1 MAYNINDV
9 YKIVLYA
16 VSKNLQMGYVSP
28 EDFNNSINIAQ
39 KGYVSYL
46 LGNFQQYQPGR
57 PVARV
62 EFGQNA
68 VLRQRLTPIIYQ
80 TWLSIDSTGYS
91 PYPSAA
97 SQLPSGGAYMQTDAM
112 WSAYGYERIREV
124 QQHYF
129 YSIYNSVIDPID
141 SWPVYMIQNNGFQ
154 FAPFGLGSA
163 RISYIIEPPDMVWG
177 YTLDGNG
184 VPVYSAA
191 NSVQPVWDDVSIME
205 IIARALRL
213 IGVNLQYN
221 DVAAYANQIQF
232 QGQ

>member
-1 MAYNINDV
+1 MYNINDV
-9 YKIVLYA
+9 YKIVLYITG
-16 VSKNLQMGYVSP
+16 KNLQQGYVSP
-28 EDFNNSINIAQ
+28 EDFNNTINIAQ
-39 KGYVSYL
+39 KSYVAYL

-62 EFGQNA
+62 EFGQNS
-68 VLRQRLTPIIYQ
+68 VVRQRLAPIIYESFI
-80 TWLSIDSTGYS
+80 TVNGNGYS

-97 SQLPSGGAYMQTDAM
+97 ALVPSNGDYLQTDAM

-129 YSIYNSVIDPID
+129 YSIYNSKIDPVA
-141 SWPVYMIQNNGFQ
+141 SWPVYMIKNDGFQ
-154 FAPFGLGSA
+154 FAPFNIGQA
-163 RISYIIEPPDMVWG
+163 RISYVIEPPDMIWG
-177 YTLDGNG
+177 YTLDVNG
-184 VPVYSAA
+184 VPVYNAA

>member
-9 YKIVLYA
+9 YNLVLYITG
-16 VSKNLQMGYVSP
+16 KNLQQGYVSP
-28 EDFNNSINIAQ
+28 EDFNNTMNIAQ
-39 KGYVSYL
+39 KSYVSYL

-62 EFGQNA
+62 EFGQNS
-68 VLRQRLTPIIYQ
+68 VLRQRLTPIIYEAF
-80 TWLSIDSTGYS
+80 LSVDGNGYS

-97 SQLPSGGAYMQTDAM
+97 SQLPSNGDYLQTDAM

-129 YSIYNSVIDPID
+129 YSIYNSKIDPIA
-141 SWPVYMIQNNGFQ
+141 SWPVYKIQNNGFQ
-154 FAPFGLGSA
+154 FAPFNIGQA
-163 RISYIIEPPDMVWG
+163 RISYVIEPPDMIWG

-184 VPVYSAA
+184 VPVYNAA
-191 NSVQPVWDDVSIME
+191 TSVQPVWDIVSILE
-205 IIARALRL
+205 IIVRALRI
-213 IGVNLQYN
+213 IGVNLDFN
-221 DVAAYANQIQF
+221 AVNNYANQIEF